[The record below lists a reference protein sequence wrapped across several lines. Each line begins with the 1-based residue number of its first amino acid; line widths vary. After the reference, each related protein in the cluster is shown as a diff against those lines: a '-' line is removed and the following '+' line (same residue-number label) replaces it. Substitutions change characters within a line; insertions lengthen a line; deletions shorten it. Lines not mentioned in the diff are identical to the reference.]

1 MSKPIEQ
8 IAALIIGTVE
18 SVSPSEIKVILE
30 PNAPQTTALNTGVPT
45 GFPRING
52 YVLIPNETGAVVGLV
67 VWLGVERSQFPKRTG
82 LKDFGL
88 VDLPFPLRKI
98 SLTPLGTLIVGKRV
112 RSGESAYRLER
123 GVSAFPSVGDAA
135 QLPTA
140 EQLRSII
147 EASSGEDRRVKIGT
161 SPLAANAAVT
171 VDPDKIFGRHLAV
184 LGNTGS
190 GKSCTVAGLIR
201 WSLEK
206 ARNER
211 ARLLKEAVRTAQ
223 ESGNTERENEAAKKH
238 GGLPNARFIIL
249 DPNGEY
255 SSAFADCS
263 EVRRFTVPPAR
274 GGTKD
279 FCLPAWMWNSHE
291 WCAFTQA
298 KSGVQ
303 RPVLMRALRELRTVS
318 PRTGI
323 NRVGVL
329 SALLRSYYRTLV
341 NDRNKGATA
350 YIDKPGKTDFGQ
362 KLHAIARSLMRY
374 ADEEDLKQFAE
385 ILSTTG
391 AALKRIADSRHK
403 SFTNDTGEMIE
414 YYQAF
419 DSSEVENAVVSLDK
433 CIELIPVVD
442 LHLGLNEDS
451 PIPFAP
457 SDFAELIEQIAAE
470 QGQSQYVDTLVLRV
484 KMLLSDMRLKPVL
497 TPTPDIP
504 IEEWLD
510 QLIGSSNSG
519 ALGIIDLSLIS
530 PEVLHLMIAVVA
542 RIVFE
547 ATQRY
552 RILNDAELPTV
563 LVLEEAHTFVKRA
576 SDEESDTPTPSQMC
590 RQTFERI
597 AREGRK
603 FGLGLVL
610 SSQRPSELSP
620 TVLAQCNTFLLHRIV
635 NDRDQELVGKLV
647 PDNLGGLLKE
657 LPSLPSRQAI
667 LLGWAA
673 TVPTLVEITELPR
686 EQRPRSSDP
695 KFWDVWTGKEDRPI
709 NWREIVDDWTGIAGE
724 TDPPDSSDTQQGPS
738 VEAQGITE

>member
-8 IAALIIGTVE
+8 IAALTIGTVE
-18 SVSPSEIKVILE
+18 SVSPSEIRVLLE
-30 PNAPQTTALNTGVPT
+30 PNAPQATALNTGVPT

-67 VWLGVERSQFPKRTG
+67 VWLGVERSQFPKRMG

-88 VDLPFPLRKI
+88 VDLPFPLRNI
-98 SLTPLGTLIVGKRV
+98 SLTPLGTLL
-112 RSGESAYRLER
+112 SGRRAGSGNSAYRLER

-147 EASSGEDRRVKIGT
+147 EASSEEDRRVRIGT
-161 SPLAANAAVT
+161 SPLGANAAVT

-211 ARLLKEAVRTAQ
+211 TRLLEEAIKTAQ
-223 ESGNTERENEAAKKH
+223 KLGEMEKENEATKKH
-238 GGLPNARFIIL
+238 DGTPNARFIIF

-274 GGTKD
+274 GETRD

-303 RPVLMRALRELRTVS
+303 RPILMRALRELRTLS
-318 PRTGI
+318 PGTGT

-329 SALLRSYYRTLV
+329 NALLRSYYRSLV

-350 YIDKPGKTDFGQ
+350 YIDKPGKNDFGQ
-362 KLHAIARSLMRY
+362 KLQAIARSLMQY
-374 ADEEDLKQFAE
+374 ADEDDLAQFKE
-385 ILSTTG
+385 VLLETG
-391 AALKRIADSRHK
+391 TALKSIADNRHK
-403 SFTNDTGEMIE
+403 SFTNEAGEIVE

-419 DSSEVENAVVSLDK
+419 DSVEVENAVAALDR
-433 CIELIPVVD
+433 CIESIPDVD
-442 LHLGLNEDS
+442 QHLGINEDS

-457 SDFAELIEQIAAE
+457 IYFAELIEQIAAE
-470 QGQSQYVDTLVLRV
+470 QGQSQYVDTLVLRL
-484 KMLLSDMRLKPVL
+484 KMLLSDMRLMPILKP
-497 TPTPDIP
+497 TKDISL
-504 IEEWLD
+504 EEWLD
-510 QLIGSSNSG
+510 LFIGSSNSG
-519 ALGIIDLSLIS
+519 TLGIINLSLIS
-530 PEVLHLMIAVVA
+530 SDVLHLMIAVVA
-542 RIVFE
+542 RIVLE

-552 RILNDAELPTV
+552 HILNDEELPTV
-563 LVLEEAHTFVKRA
+563 LVLEEAHTFVKRGSA
-576 SDEESDTPTPSQMC
+576 EESDTPTPSQMC

-620 TVLAQCNTFLLHRIV
+620 TVLAQCNTFILHRMV
-635 NDRDQELVGKLV
+635 NDRDQDLVGKLV

-667 LLGWAA
+667 FLGWAA
-673 TVPTLVEITELPR
+673 TVPTLVEITELR
-686 EQRPRSSDP
+686 EDHRPRSSDP

-709 NWREIVDDWTGIAGE
+709 DWHKIVEDWTG
-724 TDPPDSSDTQQGPS
+724 TQNKPKTPSGPS
-738 VEAQGITE
+738 EEENLS

>member
-8 IAALIIGTVE
+8 IAALTVGTVE
-18 SVSPSEIKVILE
+18 SVSPSEIWVLLE

-67 VWLGVERSQFPKRTG
+67 VWLGVERSQFPKRMG

-98 SLTPLGTLIVGKRV
+98 SLTPLGTLIASK
-112 RSGESAYRLER
+112 RSGSGENAYRLER
-123 GVSAFPSVGDAA
+123 GVSAFPSVGDVA

-147 EASSGEDRRVKIGT
+147 EASNEEDKRVKIGT

-201 WSLEK
+201 WSL
-206 ARNER
+206 AH
-211 ARLLKEAVRTAQ
+211 AKEAR
-223 ESGNTERENEAAKKH
+223 SDKGR
-238 GGLPNARFIIL
+238 PNARFIIL

-255 SSAFADCS
+255 SDAFADF
-263 EVRRFTVPPAR
+263 EQVRRFQVSSKTAGVHSLL
-274 GGTKD
+274 
-279 FCLPAWMWNSHE
+279 LPAWMWNSQE
-291 WCAFTQA
+291 WSAFA
-298 KSGVQ
+298 HAAPNVQ
-303 RPVLMRALRELRTVS
+303 RPLLLQALRDLRAGQALEVPATVQI
-318 PRTGI
+318 RRDM
-323 NRVGVL
+323 N
-329 SALLRSYYRTLV
+329 
-341 NDRNKGATA
+341 A
-350 YIDKPGKTDFGQ
+350 YICQLDNFIQQAPQSNSNFVILMSGIGLLQNISRDSAYHASKAPADLLDFLTELETKCQATLSSLSYQ
-362 KLHAIARSLMRY
+362 KSGG
-374 ADEEDLKQFAE
+374 
-385 ILSTTG
+385 TTG
-391 AALKRIADSRHK
+391 YR
-403 SFTNDTGEMIE
+403 
-414 YYQAF
+414 AF
-419 DSSEVENAVVSLDK
+419 SGAQLREVRSCVSAILTV
-433 CIELIPVVD
+433 I
-442 LHLGLNEDS
+442 GGAYTDS
-451 PIPFAP
+451 PISEDAPVPFTISNLPDHLDKIASDAP
-457 SDFAELIEQIAAE
+457 GSQTSQFIA
-470 QGQSQYVDTLVLRV
+470 TLTMRIRM
-484 KMLLSDMRLKPVL
+484 MLADRRLGPVVN
-497 TPTPDIP
+497 PTQ
-504 IEEWLD
+504 
-510 QLIGSSNSG
+510 QLITFEQWLETYICKEKTENGEL
-519 ALGIIDLSLIS
+519 AIIDLSLVS
-530 PEVLHLMIAVVA
+530 SDVLHIVIAVVA

-547 ATQRY
+547 AIQRY
-552 RILNDAELPTV
+552 RKLNDKELPTV
-563 LVLEEAHTFVKRA
+563 LVLEEAHTFVKHG

-610 SSQRPSELSP
+610 SSQRPSEISP

-673 TVPTLVEITELPR
+673 TVPTLVEITELPKD
-686 EQRPRSSDP
+686 QRPRSSDP
-695 KFWDVWTGKEDRPI
+695 KFWDVWIGKEDRPI
-709 NWREIVDDWTGIAGE
+709 NWHEIVEDWTG
-724 TDPPDSSDTQQGPS
+724 TQNKPTTPARRSEEGKAS
-738 VEAQGITE
+738 

>member
-1 MSKPIEQ
+1 MMSKPIEQ
-8 IAALIIGTVE
+8 IAALTIGTVE
-18 SVSPSEIKVILE
+18 SVSPSEIKVLLE

-67 VWLGVERSQFPKRTG
+67 TWLGIERSPFPKRTG

-98 SLTPLGTLIVGKRV
+98 SLTPLGTLISSKLA
-112 RSGESAYRLER
+112 ESIESVYCLER
-123 GVSAFPSVGDAA
+123 GVSAFPSIGDTA

-147 EASSGEDRRVKIGT
+147 EASSEEDRRVKIGT

-206 ARNER
+206 AREER
-211 ARLLKEAVRTAQ
+211 SRLLKETIETAQ
-223 ESGNTERENEAAKKH
+223 KIGDPEKEKEAEKKD
-238 GGLPNARFIIL
+238 GGPPNARFIIL

-255 SSAFADCS
+255 ADAFADYDQ
-263 EVRRFTVPPAR
+263 VRRFQVSPKTE
-274 GGTKD
+274 D
-279 FCLPAWMWNSHE
+279 IQSLLLPAWMWNSQE
-291 WCAFTQA
+291 WSAFA
-298 KSGVQ
+298 HAAPGVQ
-303 RPVLMRALRELRTVS
+303 RPILLQGLRDMRAGDVLREPTEMQVGRLLRGYKNLLESRIAMGPQGYAGTREAS
-318 PRTGI
+318 NTGRLI
-323 NRVGVL
+323 SNISEDAQSKASELPTDSKIR
-329 SALLRSYYRTLV
+329 SALHELGV
-341 NDRNKGATA
+341 EAG
-350 YIDKPGKTDFGQ
+350 
-362 KLHAIARSLMRY
+362 
-374 ADEEDLKQFAE
+374 E
-385 ILSTTG
+385 
-391 AALKRIADSRHK
+391 IADSRHWDGDRNRRNRG
-403 SFTNDTGEMIE
+403 FNDFDETVIRHILEKVMEVLKILPTSGEI
-414 YYQAF
+414 
-419 DSSEVENAVVSLDK
+419 
-433 CIELIPVVD
+433 
-442 LHLGLNEDS
+442 S
-451 PIPFAP
+451 PISEDAP
-457 SDFAELIEQIAAE
+457 RKFDVKSLPDYLEQIASDSPVGLAAQFVATLSMRIRMMLADQRLGPVVNSHEHPITFRQWLESYIGKDKAE
-470 QGQSQYVDTLVLRV
+470 NGEL
-484 KMLLSDMRLKPVL
+484 
-497 TPTPDIP
+497 
-504 IEEWLD
+504 
-510 QLIGSSNSG
+510 
-519 ALGIIDLSLIS
+519 AIIDLSLVPSDI
-530 PEVLHLMIAVVA
+530 LHIVIAVVA

-547 ATQRY
+547 ATRRY
-552 RILNDAELPTV
+552 RKLNDKELPTV
-563 LVLEEAHTFVKRA
+563 LVLEEAHTFVKRG
-576 SDEESDTPTPSQMC
+576 SDEESDTPSPSQMC

-673 TVPTLVEITELPR
+673 TVPTLVEITELP
-686 EQRPRSSDP
+686 EEYRPRSSDP
-695 KFWDVWTGKEDRPI
+695 KFWDVWTGKEARPI
-709 NWREIVDDWTGIAGE
+709 NWQEIIDDWTG
-724 TDPPDSSDTQQGPS
+724 SPS
-738 VEAQGITE
+738 KKPRED

>member
-8 IAALIIGTVE
+8 IAALTIGTVE
-18 SVSPSEIKVILE
+18 SVSPSEIKVLLE
-30 PNAPQTTALNTGVPT
+30 PNAPQATALNTGVPT

-67 VWLGVERSQFPKRTG
+67 TWLGIERSPFPRRTG

-98 SLTPLGTLIVGKRV
+98 LLTPLGTLIAGNRVG
-112 RSGESAYRLER
+112 SSQNAYRLER

-147 EASSGEDRRVKIGT
+147 EASSEEDRRVKIGT

-201 WSLEK
+201 WSLDK
-206 ARNER
+206 AREER
-211 ARLLKEAVRTAQ
+211 SRPLKETIETTQ
-223 ESGNTERENEAAKKH
+223 EIGDLEKEKETEKKD
-238 GGLPNARFIIL
+238 GGPPNARFIIL

-255 SSAFADCS
+255 ADAFADY
-263 EVRRFTVPPAR
+263 EQVRRFQVSPKAEDIQPLL
-274 GGTKD
+274 
-279 FCLPAWMWNSHE
+279 LPAWMWNSQE
-291 WCAFTQA
+291 WSAFTEA
-298 KSGVQ
+298 SSKVQ
-303 RPVLMRALRELRTVS
+303 KPILMRALRELRVIGDGEKEDTEAIVPLRLRLFYRS
-318 PRTGI
+318 LIKDKSQGP
-323 NRVGVL
+323 
-329 SALLRSYYRTLV
+329 SAYM
-341 NDRNKGATA
+341 DF
-350 YIDKPGKTDFGQ
+350 PGKQNFGQ
-362 KLHAIARSLMRY
+362 KISAIAESVKLLSENHPVHKECLLSLHRVLDGLLISKP
-374 ADEEDLKQFAE
+374 ADR
-385 ILSTTG
+385 G
-391 AALKRIADSRHK
+391 
-403 SFTNDTGEMIE
+403 
-414 YYQAF
+414 YYPAF
-419 DSSEVENAVVSLDK
+419 DDSDIDK
-433 CIELIPVVD
+433 LIDAFDRTIRELPTPTEQ
-442 LHLGLNEDS
+442 LGASEDS
-451 PIPFAP
+451 PVRFNVTDLADVI
-457 SDFAELIEQIAAE
+457 DQIAVE
-470 QGQSQYVDTLVLRV
+470 QGQVQFVDTLLLRV
-484 KMLLSDMRLKPVL
+484 KMLLSDERLRSVVSSGTDVDL
-497 TPTPDIP
+497 SS
-504 IEEWLD
+504 WLED
-510 QLIGSSNSG
+510 TVGENSAETG
-519 ALGIIDLSLIS
+519 CISILDLSLLSSDI
-530 PEVLHLMIAVVA
+530 LHTIIAVVA

-547 ATQRY
+547 ATR
-552 RILNDAELPTV
+552 RHRKLNDKELPTV
-563 LVLEEAHTFVKRA
+563 LVLEEAHTFVKRG
-576 SDEESDTPTPSQMC
+576 SDEESDTPTPAQMC

-673 TVPTLVEITELPR
+673 TVPTLVEITELPYDY
-686 EQRPRSSDP
+686 RPRSCDP
-695 KFWDVWTGKEDRPI
+695 KFWDVWTGKEDRPVD
-709 NWREIVDDWTGIAGE
+709 WGKIVEDWTGASSKP
-724 TDPPDSSDTQQGPS
+724 TDAQSPPERED
-738 VEAQGITE
+738 E

>member
-1 MSKPIEQ
+1 MMSKPIEQ
-8 IAALIIGTVE
+8 IAALTVGTVE
-18 SVSPSEIKVILE
+18 SVSPSEIQVLLE

-98 SLTPLGTLIVGKRV
+98 SLTPLGTLISRRRAG
-112 RSGESAYRLER
+112 SGENAYRLER
-123 GVSAFPSVGDAA
+123 GVSAFPSVGDVA

-147 EASSGEDRRVKIGT
+147 EASSEEDKRVKIGT

-206 ARNER
+206 ASNER
-211 ARLLKEAVRTAQ
+211 SRLLKEAVKTALKI
-223 ESGNTERENEAAKKH
+223 GDTEKENEAAKKH
-238 GGLPNARFIIL
+238 SGPPNARFIIL

-263 EVRRFTVPPAR
+263 EVRRFAVPPASE
-274 GGTKD
+274 GISD
-279 FCLPAWMWNSHE
+279 FRLPAWMWNSHE

-303 RPVLMRALRELRTVS
+303 RPVLMRALRELRTIS
-318 PRTGI
+318 SSQTGI
-323 NRVGVL
+323 TRVGVRK
-329 SALLRSYYRTLV
+329 AILRSYYRSLV
-341 NDRNKGATA
+341 NDLHKGAIA
-350 YIDKPGKTDFGQ
+350 YIDKPGKNDFGQ
-362 KLHAIARSLMRY
+362 KLHAIARNLMLF
-374 ADEEDLKQFAE
+374 AKEGDLARFKKV
-385 ILSTTG
+385 LSETG
-391 AALKRIADSRHK
+391 TALKSIADNRHK
-403 SFTNDTGEMIE
+403 SFMNEAGENVE

-419 DSSEVENAVVSLDK
+419 DSREVENAVESLDS
-433 CIELIPVVD
+433 CIESIPDVD
-442 LHLGLNEDS
+442 QRLGINEDS
-451 PIPFAP
+451 PIKFAP
-457 SDFAELIEQIAAE
+457 SEFVELIEQIAVE

-504 IEEWLD
+504 LEEWLD
-510 QLIGSSNSG
+510 QFIGGNSG
-519 ALGIIDLSLIS
+519 WTLAIVDLSLMS
-530 PEVLHLMIAVVA
+530 SDVLHIVIAVVA

-552 RILNDAELPTV
+552 RRLNDDELPTV
-563 LVLEEAHTFVKRA
+563 LVLEEAHTFVKRG

-673 TVPTLVEITELPR
+673 TVPTLVEITELPKD
-686 EQRPRSSDP
+686 QRPRSSDP

-709 NWREIVDDWTGIAGE
+709 NWREIVEYWTG
-724 TDPPDSSDTQQGPS
+724 TQNKPTTPPGPS
-738 VEAQGITE
+738 EEENAT